1 MRGLV
6 DTAMGKLNLPEE
18 VLEGA
23 ARLTLTGGSRL
34 RIENHRCLLS
44 FSGETLEVS
53 CRKQTL
59 RVRGENLRIIS
70 MDRCELIVD
79 GLILAVEVDP
89 G

>member
-1 MRGLV
+1 MRGIV
-6 DTAMGKLNLPEE
+6 ETVTEKLNMPEE
-18 VLEGA
+18 LLDGA
-23 ARLTLTGGSRL
+23 ARLTLTGGRSL

-70 MDRCELIVD
+70 MDREELLVD
-79 GLILAVEVDP
+79 GTILAVEVDP
-89 G
+89 E